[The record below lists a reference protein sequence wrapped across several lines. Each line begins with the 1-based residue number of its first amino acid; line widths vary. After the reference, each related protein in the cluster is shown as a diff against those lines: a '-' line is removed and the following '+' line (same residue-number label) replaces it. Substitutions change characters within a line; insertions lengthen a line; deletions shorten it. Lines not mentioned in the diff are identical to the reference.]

1 MVGRSRQQRT
11 SHSLVTAL
19 RAVPS
24 LATLDESTLLAICG
38 DSANLFW
45 PAGSTVF
52 EKGSSPDGLY
62 IVLSGQVRVLDDA
75 GAELNALGPGHF
87 FGELS
92 LLSGAVRQNGVQAVQ
107 DAELMVVPRERFEAL
122 MASSPEL
129 RDTIRREAEERLAAN
144 LGVRT
149 V

>member
-1 MVGRSRQQRT
+1 M
-11 SHSLVTAL
+11 
-19 RAVPS
+19 
-24 LATLDESTLLAICG
+24 
-38 DSANLFW
+38 
-45 PAGSTVF
+45 F

-92 LLSGAVRQNGVQAVQ
+92 LLSGTVRQNGVQAVQ
-107 DAELMVVPRERFEAL
+107 DAELMVVPRELFEAL
-122 MASSPEL
+122 MASNPEL